1 MGSNCEKKIDRCSSD
16 PCANGY
22 HFRQRSYKELEAGI
36 LITKGSSQAC
46 LANEIVNVAVVL
58 EEQIIQNDLEDVANA
73 FATFMDFLYGLYID
87 YPKRLKG
94 QVDAGWS
101 GSLGV
106 TAFLRAASGTEVQP
120 TAQTH
125 HRASA
130 TSNRADSSD
139 RTSGTAA
146 SGITGLGTT
155 SEVTMM
161 TGGSGLAT
169 ILQTGSVQAAIL
181 RTGSGLAAIVGDSL
195 KPEAVIEV
203 KKAADAGK
211 EIAFVLDGSGS
222 IRTDDFEKAKD
233 FIYNVMLNVWK
244 TCFDCDFAVVQYG
257 YDILTELSLR
267 DNEDGARALEK
278 VKEIKQLGRFT
289 KTASAIH
296 HVLTNI
302 FVPESGSKNNS
313 RKMIIVLSDGE
324 ILGDEMNLTDVLNM
338 PQMEGITRFAIGCD
352 FAVVQ
357 YGRDIRTEL
366 SHGDSEDRARA
377 LNKVKEIQQ
386 LGSFTKTASAIHHVL
401 TNIFV
406 PENGSKNYSRKMI
419 IVLSDGEILGD
430 PMNLTDVLNMPQM
443 NGITRFAIGVGDDL
457 KPAAVQEMKEI
468 ADTNK
473 FFHVSNYAALVNILS
488 QLCDFAV
495 VQYGYDIL
503 TELSLRDNEDGAR
516 ALEKVKEIKQL
527 GRFTKTASAIHHVL
541 TNIFVPESG
550 SKNNSRKMIIVLSD
564 GEILGDEMNL
574 TDVLN
579 MPQMEGITRFAIGVG
594 DDLKPAAV
602 QEMKEIADTNN
613 FFHVSNYAALV
624 NILSQLQQSITGIEG
639 YSVASAHLPSKTLY
653 ISGAPRYN
661 LTGGVFIFE
670 GSEKYVLQG
679 EQVGSY
685 FGSVICTL
693 DIDMNGYTDHLL
705 VGAPH
710 FHQYGEEGKVLVYK
724 LNQQERFESVDNLER
739 TVVHPFARFGAAIA
753 SIGDIDGN
761 SHGDIAVGAPFE
773 TDASGSIYIY
783 NGFKDGLRFSQ
794 NKGSL
799 QFEDKWDLMRPIVL
813 KLLRQES
820 VTKQQ
825 WFDLFSDVH
834 AVCLW
839 DDKGPAKIH
848 QALKE
853 DILDFIKQAQARVL
867 SHQDDTALLKAYIVE
882 WRKFFT
888 QCDILP
894 KPFCQLEITLMGKQG
909 SNKKSNVEDSI
920 VRKLMLDTWNE
931 SIFSNIKNRLQ
942 DSAMKLVH
950 AERLGEAFDS
960 QLVIGV
966 RESYVNLCSNPD
978 DKLQIYRDNFEK
990 AYLDSTERFYRTQAP
1005 SYLQQNGVQNY
1016 MKYADAKLR
1025 EEEKRA
1031 LRYLETRRECNSVQA
1046 LMECC
1051 VNALVTS
1058 FKETI
1063 LAECPG
1069 MIKRNETDKLHLMF
1083 SLMDKVPSGIEPML
1097 KDLEDH
1103 IISAGL
1109 ADMVAAAETITT
1121 DSEKYVE
1128 QLLTLFN
1135 RFSKLVKEAFQ
1146 DDPRFLTARDKAY
1159 KAVVNDATIFKLE
1172 LPLKQKGVGLKTQ
1185 PESKC
1190 PELLANYCDML
1201 LRKTPLSKKLTSEE
1215 IELKLKEVLLVLKYV
1230 QNKDVFM
1237 RYHKAHLTRRLIL
1250 DISADSEIEENMV
1263 EWLREVGMPAD
1274 YVNKLA
1280 RMFQDIK
1287 VSEDLNQVF
1296 KEMHKHNRLALP
1308 ADSVNIKILNA
1319 GAWSRSSEKV
1329 FVSLPT
1335 ELEDLIPEVEDFYK
1349 KNHSGR
1355 KLHWHHLMSNGI
1367 ITFKNEVGQYDLEVT
1382 TFQLAV
1388 LFAWNQRPREKISF
1402 ENLKLA
1408 TELPDAELR
1417 RTLWSLVAFPKLKRQ
1432 VLSYEPLVN
1441 SPKDFTDSTLF
1452 FVNQEFS
1459 LIKNSKV
1466 QKRGKINLIGRLQLT
1481 TERMREEENEGIVQL
1496 RILRTQEAIIQIM
1509 KMRKKITNA
1518 QLQTELVE
1526 ILKNMFLPQK
1536 KMIKEQIEWLI
1547 EHKYIKRDE
1556 TDINTFIY
1564 MA

>member
-1 MGSNCEKKIDRCSSD
+1 MNFVS
-16 PCANGY
+16 
-22 HFRQRSYKELEAGI
+22 
-36 LITKGSSQAC
+36 
-46 LANEIVNVAVVL
+46 
-58 EEQIIQNDLEDVANA
+58 A
-73 FATFMDFLYGLYID
+73 FIPL
-87 YPKRLKG
+87 
-94 QVDAGWS
+94 
-101 GSLGV
+101 
-106 TAFLRAASGTEVQP
+106 
-120 TAQTH
+120 
-125 HRASA
+125 
-130 TSNRADSSD
+130 
-139 RTSGTAA
+139 
-146 SGITGLGTT
+146 
-155 SEVTMM
+155 
-161 TGGSGLAT
+161 
-169 ILQTGSVQAAIL
+169 
-181 RTGSGLAAIVGDSL
+181 
-195 KPEAVIEV
+195 
-203 KKAADAGK
+203 
-211 EIAFVLDGSGS
+211 
-222 IRTDDFEKAKD
+222 
-233 FIYNVMLNVWK
+233 
-244 TCFDCDFAVVQYG
+244 
-257 YDILTELSLR
+257 
-267 DNEDGARALEK
+267 
-278 VKEIKQLGRFT
+278 
-289 KTASAIH
+289 
-296 HVLTNI
+296 
-302 FVPESGSKNNS
+302 
-313 RKMIIVLSDGE
+313 
-324 ILGDEMNLTDVLNM
+324 
-338 PQMEGITRFAIGCD
+338 
-352 FAVVQ
+352 
-357 YGRDIRTEL
+357 
-366 SHGDSEDRARA
+366 
-377 LNKVKEIQQ
+377 
-386 LGSFTKTASAIHHVL
+386 
-401 TNIFV
+401 
-406 PENGSKNYSRKMI
+406 
-419 IVLSDGEILGD
+419 
-430 PMNLTDVLNMPQM
+430 
-443 NGITRFAIGVGDDL
+443 
-457 KPAAVQEMKEI
+457 
-468 ADTNK
+468 
-473 FFHVSNYAALVNILS
+473 
-488 QLCDFAV
+488 
-495 VQYGYDIL
+495 
-503 TELSLRDNEDGAR
+503 
-516 ALEKVKEIKQL
+516 
-527 GRFTKTASAIHHVL
+527 
-541 TNIFVPESG
+541 
-550 SKNNSRKMIIVLSD
+550 
-564 GEILGDEMNL
+564 
-574 TDVLN
+574 
-579 MPQMEGITRFAIGVG
+579 
-594 DDLKPAAV
+594 
-602 QEMKEIADTNN
+602 
-613 FFHVSNYAALV
+613 
-624 NILSQLQQSITGIEG
+624 
-639 YSVASAHLPSKTLY
+639 
-653 ISGAPRYN
+653 
-661 LTGGVFIFE
+661 
-670 GSEKYVLQG
+670 
-679 EQVGSY
+679 
-685 FGSVICTL
+685 
-693 DIDMNGYTDHLL
+693 LL
-705 VGAPH
+705 VYPLY
-710 FHQYGEEGKVLVYK
+710 FY
-724 LNQQERFESVDNLER
+724 R
-739 TVVHPFARFGAAIA
+739 
-753 SIGDIDGN
+753 
-761 SHGDIAVGAPFE
+761 
-773 TDASGSIYIY
+773 
-783 NGFKDGLRFSQ
+783 
-794 NKGSL
+794 
-799 QFEDKWDLMRPIVL
+799 
-813 KLLRQES
+813 
-820 VTKQQ
+820 
-825 WFDLFSDVH
+825 DVH

-853 DILDFIKQAQARVL
+853 DILEFIKQAQARVL

-909 SNKKSNVEDSI
+909 SNKKTNVEDSI

-966 RESYVNLCSNPD
+966 RESYVNLCSNPE

-1016 MKYADAKLR
+1016 MKYADAKLK

-1031 LRYLETRRECNSVQA
+1031 LRYLETRRECNSVEA

-1063 LAECPG
+1063 LAECQG
-1069 MIKRNETDKLHLMF
+1069 MIKRNETEKLHLMF
-1083 SLMDKVPSGIEPML
+1083 SLMDKVPNGIEPML
-1097 KDLEDH
+1097 KDLEEH

-1146 DDPRFLTARDKAY
+1146 DDPRFLTARDK
-1159 KAVVNDATIFKLE
+1159 
-1172 LPLKQKGVGLKTQ
+1172 
-1185 PESKC
+1185 
-1190 PELLANYCDML
+1190 
-1201 LRKTPLSKKLTSEE
+1201 
-1215 IELKLKEVLLVLKYV
+1215 LLVLKYV

-1287 VSEDLNQVF
+1287 VSEDLNQAF
-1296 KEMHKHNRLALP
+1296 KEMHKNNKLALP

-1335 ELEDLIPEVEDFYK
+1335 ELEDLIPEVEEFYK

-1432 VLSYEPLVN
+1432 VLLYEPQVS
-1441 SPKDFTDSTLF
+1441 SPKDFTEGTLF
-1452 FVNQEFS
+1452 SVNQEFS
-1459 LIKNSKV
+1459 LIKNAKV

-1509 KMRKKITNA
+1509 KMRKKISNA

-1547 EHKYIKRDE
+1547 EHKYIRRDE
-1556 TDINTFIY
+1556 SDINTFIY

>member
-1 MGSNCEKKIDRCSSD
+1 M
-16 PCANGY
+16 
-22 HFRQRSYKELEAGI
+22 
-36 LITKGSSQAC
+36 
-46 LANEIVNVAVVL
+46 
-58 EEQIIQNDLEDVANA
+58 
-73 FATFMDFLYGLYID
+73 
-87 YPKRLKG
+87 
-94 QVDAGWS
+94 
-101 GSLGV
+101 
-106 TAFLRAASGTEVQP
+106 
-120 TAQTH
+120 
-125 HRASA
+125 A
-130 TSNRADSSD
+130 TSN
-139 RTSGTAA
+139 
-146 SGITGLGTT
+146 L
-155 SEVTMM
+155 
-161 TGGSGLAT
+161 
-169 ILQTGSVQAAIL
+169 
-181 RTGSGLAAIVGDSL
+181 L
-195 KPEAVIEV
+195 K
-203 KKAADAGK
+203 
-211 EIAFVLDGSGS
+211 
-222 IRTDDFEKAKD
+222 
-233 FIYNVMLNVWK
+233 
-244 TCFDCDFAVVQYG
+244 
-257 YDILTELSLR
+257 
-267 DNEDGARALEK
+267 
-278 VKEIKQLGRFT
+278 
-289 KTASAIH
+289 
-296 HVLTNI
+296 
-302 FVPESGSKNNS
+302 
-313 RKMIIVLSDGE
+313 
-324 ILGDEMNLTDVLNM
+324 
-338 PQMEGITRFAIGCD
+338 
-352 FAVVQ
+352 
-357 YGRDIRTEL
+357 
-366 SHGDSEDRARA
+366 
-377 LNKVKEIQQ
+377 
-386 LGSFTKTASAIHHVL
+386 
-401 TNIFV
+401 
-406 PENGSKNYSRKMI
+406 
-419 IVLSDGEILGD
+419 
-430 PMNLTDVLNMPQM
+430 
-443 NGITRFAIGVGDDL
+443 
-457 KPAAVQEMKEI
+457 
-468 ADTNK
+468 
-473 FFHVSNYAALVNILS
+473 
-488 QLCDFAV
+488 
-495 VQYGYDIL
+495 
-503 TELSLRDNEDGAR
+503 
-516 ALEKVKEIKQL
+516 
-527 GRFTKTASAIHHVL
+527 
-541 TNIFVPESG
+541 
-550 SKNNSRKMIIVLSD
+550 
-564 GEILGDEMNL
+564 
-574 TDVLN
+574 
-579 MPQMEGITRFAIGVG
+579 
-594 DDLKPAAV
+594 
-602 QEMKEIADTNN
+602 
-613 FFHVSNYAALV
+613 
-624 NILSQLQQSITGIEG
+624 
-639 YSVASAHLPSKTLY
+639 
-653 ISGAPRYN
+653 
-661 LTGGVFIFE
+661 
-670 GSEKYVLQG
+670 
-679 EQVGSY
+679 
-685 FGSVICTL
+685 
-693 DIDMNGYTDHLL
+693 
-705 VGAPH
+705 
-710 FHQYGEEGKVLVYK
+710 
-724 LNQQERFESVDNLER
+724 
-739 TVVHPFARFGAAIA
+739 
-753 SIGDIDGN
+753 
-761 SHGDIAVGAPFE
+761 
-773 TDASGSIYIY
+773 
-783 NGFKDGLRFSQ
+783 

-799 QFEDKWDLMRPIVL
+799 QFEDKWDFMRPIVL

-853 DILDFIKQAQARVL
+853 DILEFIKQAQARVL

-909 SNKKSNVEDSI
+909 SNKKSTVEDSI

-966 RESYVNLCSNPD
+966 RESYVNL
-978 DKLQIYRDNFEK
+978 Y
-990 AYLDSTERFYRTQAP
+990 
-1005 SYLQQNGVQNY
+1005 
-1016 MKYADAKLR
+1016 AKLK

-1031 LRYLETRRECNSVQA
+1031 LRYLETRRECNSVEA

-1063 LAECPG
+1063 LAECQG
-1069 MIKRNETDKLHLMF
+1069 MIKRNETEKLHLMF
-1083 SLMDKVPSGIEPML
+1083 SLMDKVPNGIEPML
-1097 KDLEDH
+1097 KDLEEH

-1215 IELKLKEVLLVLKYV
+1215 IEAKLKEVLLVLKYV

-1287 VSEDLNQVF
+1287 VSEDLNQAF
-1296 KEMHKHNRLALP
+1296 KEMHKNNKLALP

-1335 ELEDLIPEVEDFYK
+1335 ELEDLIPEVEEFYK

-1432 VLSYEPLVN
+1432 VLLYEPQVN
-1441 SPKDFTDSTLF
+1441 SPKDFTEGTLF
-1452 FVNQEFS
+1452 SVNQEFS
-1459 LIKNSKV
+1459 LIKNAKV

-1509 KMRKKITNA
+1509 KMRKKISNA

-1547 EHKYIKRDE
+1547 EHKYIRRDE
-1556 TDINTFIY
+1556 SDINTFIY

>member
-1 MGSNCEKKIDRCSSD
+1 M
-16 PCANGY
+16 
-22 HFRQRSYKELEAGI
+22 
-36 LITKGSSQAC
+36 
-46 LANEIVNVAVVL
+46 
-58 EEQIIQNDLEDVANA
+58 
-73 FATFMDFLYGLYID
+73 
-87 YPKRLKG
+87 
-94 QVDAGWS
+94 
-101 GSLGV
+101 
-106 TAFLRAASGTEVQP
+106 
-120 TAQTH
+120 
-125 HRASA
+125 A
-130 TSNRADSSD
+130 TSN
-139 RTSGTAA
+139 
-146 SGITGLGTT
+146 L
-155 SEVTMM
+155 
-161 TGGSGLAT
+161 
-169 ILQTGSVQAAIL
+169 
-181 RTGSGLAAIVGDSL
+181 L
-195 KPEAVIEV
+195 K
-203 KKAADAGK
+203 
-211 EIAFVLDGSGS
+211 
-222 IRTDDFEKAKD
+222 
-233 FIYNVMLNVWK
+233 
-244 TCFDCDFAVVQYG
+244 
-257 YDILTELSLR
+257 
-267 DNEDGARALEK
+267 
-278 VKEIKQLGRFT
+278 
-289 KTASAIH
+289 
-296 HVLTNI
+296 
-302 FVPESGSKNNS
+302 
-313 RKMIIVLSDGE
+313 
-324 ILGDEMNLTDVLNM
+324 
-338 PQMEGITRFAIGCD
+338 
-352 FAVVQ
+352 
-357 YGRDIRTEL
+357 
-366 SHGDSEDRARA
+366 
-377 LNKVKEIQQ
+377 
-386 LGSFTKTASAIHHVL
+386 
-401 TNIFV
+401 
-406 PENGSKNYSRKMI
+406 
-419 IVLSDGEILGD
+419 
-430 PMNLTDVLNMPQM
+430 
-443 NGITRFAIGVGDDL
+443 
-457 KPAAVQEMKEI
+457 
-468 ADTNK
+468 
-473 FFHVSNYAALVNILS
+473 
-488 QLCDFAV
+488 
-495 VQYGYDIL
+495 
-503 TELSLRDNEDGAR
+503 
-516 ALEKVKEIKQL
+516 
-527 GRFTKTASAIHHVL
+527 
-541 TNIFVPESG
+541 
-550 SKNNSRKMIIVLSD
+550 
-564 GEILGDEMNL
+564 
-574 TDVLN
+574 
-579 MPQMEGITRFAIGVG
+579 
-594 DDLKPAAV
+594 
-602 QEMKEIADTNN
+602 
-613 FFHVSNYAALV
+613 
-624 NILSQLQQSITGIEG
+624 
-639 YSVASAHLPSKTLY
+639 
-653 ISGAPRYN
+653 
-661 LTGGVFIFE
+661 
-670 GSEKYVLQG
+670 
-679 EQVGSY
+679 
-685 FGSVICTL
+685 
-693 DIDMNGYTDHLL
+693 
-705 VGAPH
+705 
-710 FHQYGEEGKVLVYK
+710 
-724 LNQQERFESVDNLER
+724 
-739 TVVHPFARFGAAIA
+739 
-753 SIGDIDGN
+753 
-761 SHGDIAVGAPFE
+761 
-773 TDASGSIYIY
+773 
-783 NGFKDGLRFSQ
+783 

-799 QFEDKWDLMRPIVL
+799 QFEDKWDFMRPIVL

-853 DILDFIKQAQARVL
+853 DILEFIKQAQARVL

-909 SNKKSNVEDSI
+909 SNKKSTVEDSI

-966 RESYVNLCSNPD
+966 RESYVNLCSNPE

-1016 MKYADAKLR
+1016 MKYADAKLK

-1031 LRYLETRRECNSVQA
+1031 LRYLETRRECNSVEA

-1063 LAECPG
+1063 LAECQG
-1069 MIKRNETDKLHLMF
+1069 MIKRNETEKLHLMF
-1083 SLMDKVPSGIEPML
+1083 SLMDKVPNGIEPML
-1097 KDLEDH
+1097 KDLEEH

-1215 IELKLKEVLLVLKYV
+1215 IEAKLKEV
-1230 QNKDVFM
+1230 
-1237 RYHKAHLTRRLIL
+1237 
-1250 DISADSEIEENMV
+1250 
-1263 EWLREVGMPAD
+1263 EVGMPAD

-1287 VSEDLNQVF
+1287 VSEDLNQAF
-1296 KEMHKHNRLALP
+1296 KEMHKNNKLALP

-1335 ELEDLIPEVEDFYK
+1335 ELEDLIPEVEEFYK

-1432 VLSYEPLVN
+1432 VLLYEPQVN
-1441 SPKDFTDSTLF
+1441 SPKDFTEGTLF
-1452 FVNQEFS
+1452 SVNQEFS
-1459 LIKNSKV
+1459 LIKNAKV

-1509 KMRKKITNA
+1509 KMRKKISNA

-1547 EHKYIKRDE
+1547 EHKYIRRDE
-1556 TDINTFIY
+1556 SDINTFIY

>member
-1 MGSNCEKKIDRCSSD
+1 M
-16 PCANGY
+16 
-22 HFRQRSYKELEAGI
+22 
-36 LITKGSSQAC
+36 
-46 LANEIVNVAVVL
+46 
-58 EEQIIQNDLEDVANA
+58 
-73 FATFMDFLYGLYID
+73 
-87 YPKRLKG
+87 
-94 QVDAGWS
+94 
-101 GSLGV
+101 
-106 TAFLRAASGTEVQP
+106 AAS
-120 TAQTH
+120 
-125 HRASA
+125 
-130 TSNRADSSD
+130 N
-139 RTSGTAA
+139 
-146 SGITGLGTT
+146 L
-155 SEVTMM
+155 
-161 TGGSGLAT
+161 
-169 ILQTGSVQAAIL
+169 
-181 RTGSGLAAIVGDSL
+181 L
-195 KPEAVIEV
+195 K
-203 KKAADAGK
+203 
-211 EIAFVLDGSGS
+211 
-222 IRTDDFEKAKD
+222 
-233 FIYNVMLNVWK
+233 
-244 TCFDCDFAVVQYG
+244 
-257 YDILTELSLR
+257 
-267 DNEDGARALEK
+267 
-278 VKEIKQLGRFT
+278 
-289 KTASAIH
+289 
-296 HVLTNI
+296 
-302 FVPESGSKNNS
+302 
-313 RKMIIVLSDGE
+313 
-324 ILGDEMNLTDVLNM
+324 
-338 PQMEGITRFAIGCD
+338 
-352 FAVVQ
+352 
-357 YGRDIRTEL
+357 
-366 SHGDSEDRARA
+366 
-377 LNKVKEIQQ
+377 
-386 LGSFTKTASAIHHVL
+386 
-401 TNIFV
+401 
-406 PENGSKNYSRKMI
+406 
-419 IVLSDGEILGD
+419 
-430 PMNLTDVLNMPQM
+430 
-443 NGITRFAIGVGDDL
+443 
-457 KPAAVQEMKEI
+457 
-468 ADTNK
+468 
-473 FFHVSNYAALVNILS
+473 
-488 QLCDFAV
+488 
-495 VQYGYDIL
+495 
-503 TELSLRDNEDGAR
+503 
-516 ALEKVKEIKQL
+516 
-527 GRFTKTASAIHHVL
+527 
-541 TNIFVPESG
+541 
-550 SKNNSRKMIIVLSD
+550 
-564 GEILGDEMNL
+564 
-574 TDVLN
+574 
-579 MPQMEGITRFAIGVG
+579 
-594 DDLKPAAV
+594 
-602 QEMKEIADTNN
+602 
-613 FFHVSNYAALV
+613 
-624 NILSQLQQSITGIEG
+624 
-639 YSVASAHLPSKTLY
+639 
-653 ISGAPRYN
+653 
-661 LTGGVFIFE
+661 
-670 GSEKYVLQG
+670 
-679 EQVGSY
+679 
-685 FGSVICTL
+685 
-693 DIDMNGYTDHLL
+693 
-705 VGAPH
+705 
-710 FHQYGEEGKVLVYK
+710 
-724 LNQQERFESVDNLER
+724 
-739 TVVHPFARFGAAIA
+739 
-753 SIGDIDGN
+753 
-761 SHGDIAVGAPFE
+761 
-773 TDASGSIYIY
+773 
-783 NGFKDGLRFSQ
+783 

-813 KLLRQES
+813 KLLRQEA

-931 SIFSNIKNRLQ
+931 SIFSNIKSRLQ

-966 RESYVNLCSNPD
+966 RESYVNLCSNPE

-1069 MIKRNETDKLHLMF
+1069 MIKRNETEKLHLMF

-1097 KDLEDH
+1097 KDLEEH
-1103 IISAGL
+1103 IINAGL
-1109 ADMVAAAETITT
+1109 ADMVAAAETITS

-1172 LPLKQKGVGLKTQ
+1172 LPMKQKGVGMKTQ

-1263 EWLREVGMPAD
+1263 EWLRVSHRRLYCRLGLMTQKGLYRKSCRRFVLLEVAALQDIKVVNITFEMSERGQLTVCWQEVGMPAD

-1296 KEMHKHNRLALP
+1296 KEMHKHNKLALP

-1349 KNHSGR
+1349 RNHSGR

-1388 LFAWNQRPREKISF
+1388 LFAWNQRPRERISF

-1432 VLSYEPLVN
+1432 VLSYEPPVS

-1452 FVNQEFS
+1452 YVNQEFS
-1459 LIKNSKV
+1459 LIKNAKV

-1509 KMRKKITNA
+1509 KMRKRISNA

-1556 TDINTFIY
+1556 ADINTFIY